1 MSKDTEP
8 ALCARCSEPAVGYAT
23 IDGERYCHD
32 DERSCYTAA
41 LWERGRQHAQG
52 GVVRH
57 PGRVYL
63 EGTRIRVGAHLPQE
77 RLSVT
82 LAREHVNDGH
92 GGKYEPYCYRCQ
104 YHEAQAD
111 AATWEYLAL
120 TKRRVWLT
128 PERRWWP
135 LLSIGSDEFWRYTL
149 CVGPVVIALWS
160 MWLNKDR
167 REWVA
172 RLKATMGDDAGQ
184 RDRDGQKSEAVKS

>member
-82 LAREHVNDGH
+82 LAREHVNDGF
-92 GGKYEPYCYRCQ
+92 
-104 YHEAQAD
+104 AVAD
-111 AATWEYLAL
+111 DHRA
-120 TKRRVWLT
+120 
-128 PERRWWP
+128 
-135 LLSIGSDEFWRYTL
+135 
-149 CVGPVVIALWS
+149 
-160 MWLNKDR
+160 R
-167 REWVA
+167 RE
-172 RLKATMGDDAGQ
+172 
-184 RDRDGQKSEAVKS
+184 AVVRGVPVHEQDERA